1 MKVICIKAESGDYLT
16 VGNEYEVIKEGLHT
30 ITVKCDLGVPF
41 YYSKNKF
48 KTMDIPFKCNLEPS
62 NDVEPLTP
70 IRLIDVLAIG
80 LEGEIWLS
88 ERHIVKIK
96 RDGGFTIA
104 KRNVTDITRITVLGD
119 ELFEK
124 QELY

>member
-1 MKVICIKAESGDYLT
+1 MKVICVKAEQGDYLT

-48 KTMDIPFKCNLEPS
+48 KTIEIPFKCNLEPS
-62 NDVEPLTP
+62 NDVEPPTP
-70 IRLIDVLAIG
+70 IRLLDVLAIG
-80 LEGEIWLS
+80 LVGEMWES
-88 ERHIVKIK
+88 ERHIVKIN

-104 KRNVTDITRITVLGD
+104 RKGVTDVTRITVHGD

>member
-1 MKVICIKAESGDYLT
+1 MKVICIKAEHGDYLT

-41 YYSKNKF
+41 YYSKSKF
-48 KTMDIPFKCNLEPS
+48 KSILEPS

>member
-1 MKVICIKAESGDYLT
+1 MKVICIKAEQGDYLT

-30 ITVKCDLGVPF
+30 ITIKCDLGVPF

-48 KTMDIPFKCNLEPS
+48 KTMDIQFKCNLEPS

-70 IRLIDVLAIG
+70 IRLLDVLAIG
-80 LEGEIWLS
+80 LVGEMWES
-88 ERHIVKIK
+88 ERHIVKIN

-104 KRNVTDITRITVLGD
+104 RKGVTDVTRITVHGD